1 VTVATSVTF
10 IITLGWS
17 ELHSAVGLI
26 IGGVLAA
33 PLGGFMVAKIPV
45 RPLMFAVA
53 AVVIVTS
60 AIRFF

>member
-1 VTVATSVTF
+1 
-10 IITLGWS
+10 
-17 ELHSAVGLI
+17 VGGYI
-26 IGGVLAA
+26 
-33 PLGGFMVAKIPV
+33 VAKIPT